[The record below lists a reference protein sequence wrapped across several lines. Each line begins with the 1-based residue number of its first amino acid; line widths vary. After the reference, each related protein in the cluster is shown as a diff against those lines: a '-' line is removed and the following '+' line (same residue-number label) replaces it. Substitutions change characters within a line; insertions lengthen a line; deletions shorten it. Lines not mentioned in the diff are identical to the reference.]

1 MRFRLI
7 DAMKNPLYLLAS
19 FLFLPVLGQG
29 QGLNL
34 LPAEELANYE
44 SVDVSSAGYAASLPS
59 RHDMLKYAPPTL
71 VQSGGTCVGFST
83 AYCAHSTM
91 INIATET
98 TDPLHK
104 YVVAFDPYYIYSIVN
119 SRYDK
124 PCEEGLNFPVIFDAM
139 EQIGSLRDLFP
150 PDLDCDFSW
159 IDPATGEFDADL
171 EIYGAASMPF
181 RISEY
186 MQIDLTKEN
195 ALYTMRYLLA
205 NNIPVIIGAAVN
217 DDFSPASYGG
227 QIDANGVWNYKASN
241 NGSLAGHAMCILG
254 YNDNVAGGSF
264 LVRNSWGSGFGI
276 DGNFWL
282 KYADV
287 ASVVAEAWCILPD
300 FWEELTYEPNEYGF
314 DLHDTGFE
322 GIEYRRIT
330 ANDGS
335 STYEGFAARDV
346 RVNAFEIY
354 HDGGVY
360 FGEWVNYVKDGY
372 GVYWDEEGDVFS
384 MFFRN
389 GELIDA
395 EMAGFGSTNVEEES
409 SFMREYVRTVA
420 RGNDLEFSGSLPAA
434 FSAE

>member
-1 MRFRLI
+1 
-7 DAMKNPLYLLAS
+7 MKHPFSLSVAFFLAPLLAES
-19 FLFLPVLGQG
+19 

-34 LPAEELANYE
+34 LPAEDLANYE

-59 RHDMLKYAPPTL
+59 KHDMLKYAPPTL

-104 YVVAFDPYYIYSIVN
+104 YIVAFDPYYIYSIVN
-119 SRYDK
+119 SRMAQ

-159 IDPATGEFDADL
+159 VNAATGEFDEDL
-171 EIYGAASMPF
+171 EIYMAASMPF
-181 RISEY
+181 RISDY
-186 MQIDLTKEN
+186 MQIDLTEGDP
-195 ALYTMRYLLA
+195 LYTMRYLLA

-241 NGSLAGHAMCILG
+241 NGSLEGHAMCILG
-254 YNDNVAGGSF
+254 YNDKVAGGSF

-330 ANDGS
+330 AKDGS
-335 STYEGFAARDV
+335 STYEGFAASDL

-372 GVYWDEEGDVFS
+372 GVYWDEEGDAFS

-395 EMAGFGSTNVEEES
+395 EMAGFGSTSADEEN
-409 SFMREYVRTVA
+409 SFMREYVRTVVG
-420 RGNDLEFSGSLPAA
+420 GNELEFSGSLPAA

>member
-1 MRFRLI
+1 MKHPSYFFLLFFLI
-7 DAMKNPLYLLAS
+7 PL
-19 FLFLPVLGQG
+19 LGQS

-34 LPAEELANYE
+34 LPVEDLAEYE

-59 RHDMLKYAPPTL
+59 KHDMLKYAPPTL

-104 YVVAFDPYYIYSIVN
+104 YIVAFDPYYIYSIVN
-119 SRYDK
+119 SRMAQ

-159 IDPATGEFDADL
+159 VDAATGEFDEDL
-171 EIYGAASMPF
+171 EIYMAASMPF

-186 MQIDLTKEN
+186 MQIDLTEDDP
-195 ALYTMRYLLA
+195 LYTMRYLLA

-227 QIDANGVWNYKASN
+227 QIDANGVWNYKASS
-241 NGSLAGHAMCILG
+241 NGSLEGHAMCILG
-254 YNDNVAGGSF
+254 YNDKVAGGSF
-264 LVRNSWGSGFGI
+264 LVRNSWGDGFGI

-282 KYADV
+282 KYSDV

-300 FWEELTYEPNEYGF
+300 FWDELTYEPNEYGF

-330 ANDGS
+330 AKDGS
-335 STYEGFAARDV
+335 STYEGFAASDL

-372 GVYWDEEGDVFS
+372 GVYWDEEGDAFS

-395 EMAGFGSTNVEEES
+395 EMAGFGSADLEEES
-409 SFMREYVRTVA
+409 SFMRDYVRTVV
-420 RGNDLEFSGSLPAA
+420 GGDELKFSGSLPAK
-434 FSAE
+434 FGAE